1 MKFNVDDFISSVPVL
16 RLFAKN
22 LALNAGIAFV
32 IQDFLIPLYSNHI
45 FDIVLGLAVLGIL
58 AFSYWVYIFK
68 KKSKNYAHFSLQISL
83 VSVIFAIMVGAL
95 SSVSKAFSSDDR
107 GILASNVDFVAD
119 LQDNT
124 NIYDENLMSLGRDI
138 SRVSNQFSELQSDL
152 SSLSDQI
159 ASQISDDG
167 SVLDNEEF
175 LDKISTLIDEKNL
188 SASSD
193 IDQSESDEVIQLR
206 KNLDI
211 ATELL
216 RQVTLANVNLQK
228 KNTEK
233 VSPLDELSADSIV
246 FYIGELKSDMNDL
259 RNFSLQLLANTALA
273 DSRSELNNFKNETK
287 RDLEELKEFTSLEID
302 EIKKLAE
309 EILNIDRKEVSNN
322 KGNNNISKELKD
334 LSKAIEKGNNYQS
347 SYSIDDDY
355 LEEIVETYQQIV
367 EKIDNNP
374 IQDDIKEMRKEI
386 ANLTSNNNESTNPGT
401 TNNVISS
408 SPSGGSNQ
416 SVNNASGISELKYYI
431 VELMKDQN
439 EIRQIVKDL
448 REILEEK
455 TDD

>member
-1 MKFNVDDFISSVPVL
+1 MKFNIDAFISSVPVL

-32 IQDFLIPLYSNHI
+32 IQDFLIPLYSNYI
-45 FDIVLGLAVLGIL
+45 FDIVSVLLTVGIL
-58 AFSYWVYIFK
+58 SFFYWIFIFK

-83 VSVIFAIMVGAL
+83 VCLIFAIMVGAL

-124 NIYDENLMSLGRDI
+124 NIYDEKISSLGRDI
-138 SRVSNQFSELQSDL
+138 SRVSSQFSELQSDL
-152 SSLSDQI
+152 SSLSEQI

-167 SVLDNEEF
+167 SVLDNEQF
-175 LDKISTLIDEKNL
+175 LEKISTLIDEKNL
-188 SASSD
+188 QASVESNAE
-193 IDQSESDEVIQLR
+193 ESDEVAQLR

-228 KNTEK
+228 KEVDNT
-233 VSPLDELSADSIV
+233 PTFDDLSADSIV
-246 FYIGELKSDMNDL
+246 FYIGELKNDINDL

-273 DSRSELNNFKNETK
+273 DTRSELNTFKNETK
-287 RDLEELKEFTSLEID
+287 KDLEDLKEFTSLEIE
-302 EIKKLAE
+302 EIKKIAE
-309 EILNIDRKEVSNN
+309 EILNVERKG
-322 KGNNNISKELKD
+322 GNNRANNNLSKELKD
-334 LSKAIEKGNNYQS
+334 LSKAIEKGNVNQT
-347 SYSIDDDY
+347 YSFDDDY

-374 IQDDIKEMRKEI
+374 IQNDIKEIKEEL
-386 ANLTSNNNESTNPGT
+386 ANLSSTGGSSSTLPDPSNNISIST
-401 TNNVISS
+401 
-408 SPSGGSNQ
+408 GSQNLD
-416 SVNNASGISELKYYI
+416 NTGISELKYYI

-448 REILEEK
+448 RDILEEK
-455 TDD
+455 SDD

>member
-1 MKFNVDDFISSVPVL
+1 MKFNIDDFISSVPVL

-32 IQDFLIPLYSNHI
+32 IQDFLIPLYSNYI
-45 FDIVLGLAVLGIL
+45 FDIVSVLLTVGIL
-58 AFSYWVYIFK
+58 SFFYWIFIFK

-83 VSVIFAIMVGAL
+83 VCLIFAVMVGAL

-124 NIYDENLMSLGRDI
+124 NIYDEKISSLGRDI
-138 SRVSNQFSELQSDL
+138 SRVSSQFSELQSDL
-152 SSLSDQI
+152 SSLSEQI

-167 SVLDNEEF
+167 SVLDNEKF
-175 LDKISTLIDEKNL
+175 LEKISTLIDEKNL
-188 SASSD
+188 QASVESNVE
-193 IDQSESDEVIQLR
+193 ESDEVAQLR

-228 KNTEK
+228 KEVDNT
-233 VSPLDELSADSIV
+233 PTFDDLSADSIV
-246 FYIGELKSDMNDL
+246 FYIGELKNDINDL

-273 DSRSELNNFKNETK
+273 DTRSELNTFKNETK
-287 RDLEELKEFTSLEID
+287 KDLEDLKEFTSLEIE
-302 EIKKLAE
+302 EIKKIAE
-309 EILNIDRKEVSNN
+309 EILNVERKG
-322 KGNNNISKELKD
+322 GNNRANNNLSKELKD
-334 LSKAIEKGNNYQS
+334 LSKAIEKGNVNQT
-347 SYSIDDDY
+347 YSFDDDY

-374 IQDDIKEMRKEI
+374 IQSDIKEIKEEL
-386 ANLTSNNNESTNPGT
+386 ANL
-401 TNNVISS
+401 SS
-408 SPSGGSNQ
+408 SGGSSASLPDPSNNI
-416 SVNNASGISELKYYI
+416 SVPTGSQNLDNTGISELKYYI

-448 REILEEK
+448 RDILEEK
-455 TDD
+455 SDD

>member
-1 MKFNVDDFISSVPVL
+1 MKFNIDDFISSVPVL

-32 IQDFLIPLYSNHI
+32 IQDFLIPLYSNYI
-45 FDIVLGLAVLGIL
+45 FDIVSVLLTVGIL
-58 AFSYWVYIFK
+58 SFFYWIFIFK

-83 VSVIFAIMVGAL
+83 VCLIFAVMVGAL

-124 NIYDENLMSLGRDI
+124 NIYDEKISSLGRDI
-138 SRVSNQFSELQSDL
+138 SRVSSQFSELQSDL
-152 SSLSDQI
+152 SSLSEQI

-175 LDKISTLIDEKNL
+175 LEKISTLIDEKNL
-188 SASSD
+188 QASGEPNSE
-193 IDQSESDEVIQLR
+193 ESDEVVQLR

-228 KNTEK
+228 KGVDNT
-233 VSPLDELSADSIV
+233 PTFDDLSADSIV
-246 FYIGELKSDMNDL
+246 FYIGELKNDINDL

-273 DSRSELNNFKNETK
+273 DTRSELNTFKNETK
-287 RDLEELKEFTSLEID
+287 KDLEDLKEFTSLEIE
-302 EIKKLAE
+302 EIKKIAE
-309 EILNIDRKEVSNN
+309 EILNVERKG
-322 KGNNNISKELKD
+322 GNNRANNNLSKELKD
-334 LSKAIEKGNNYQS
+334 LSKAIEKGNVNQT
-347 SYSIDDDY
+347 YSFDDDY

-374 IQDDIKEMRKEI
+374 IQNDIKEIKEEL
-386 ANLTSNNNESTNPGT
+386 ANLSSTGGSSSSLPDPSNN
-401 TNNVISS
+401 ISV
-408 SPSGGSNQ
+408 PTGSQNLD
-416 SVNNASGISELKYYI
+416 NSGISELKYYI

-448 REILEEK
+448 RDILEEK
-455 TDD
+455 SDD

>member
-1 MKFNVDDFISSVPVL
+1 MKFNIDDFISSVPVL

-32 IQDFLIPLYSNHI
+32 IQDFLIPLYSNYI
-45 FDIVLGLAVLGIL
+45 FDIVSVLLTVGIL
-58 AFSYWVYIFK
+58 SFFYWIFIFK

-83 VSVIFAIMVGAL
+83 VCLIFAVMVGAL

-124 NIYDENLMSLGRDI
+124 NIYDEKISSLGRDI
-138 SRVSNQFSELQSDL
+138 SRVSSQFSELQSDL
-152 SSLSDQI
+152 SSLSEQI

-175 LDKISTLIDEKNL
+175 LEKISTLIDEKNL
-188 SASSD
+188 QASGEPNSE
-193 IDQSESDEVIQLR
+193 ESDEVVQLR

-228 KNTEK
+228 KDVDNT
-233 VSPLDELSADSIV
+233 PTFDDLSADSIV
-246 FYIGELKSDMNDL
+246 FYIGELKNDINDL

-273 DSRSELNNFKNETK
+273 DTRSELNTFKNETK
-287 RDLEELKEFTSLEID
+287 KDLEDLKEFTSLEIE
-302 EIKKLAE
+302 EIKKIAE
-309 EILNIDRKEVSNN
+309 EILNVERKG
-322 KGNNNISKELKD
+322 GNNRANNNLSKELKD
-334 LSKAIEKGNNYQS
+334 LSKAIEKGNVNQT
-347 SYSIDDDY
+347 YSFDDDY

-374 IQDDIKEMRKEI
+374 IQNDIKEIKEEL
-386 ANLTSNNNESTNPGT
+386 ANLSSTGGSSSSLPDPSNN
-401 TNNVISS
+401 ISV
-408 SPSGGSNQ
+408 PTGSQNLD
-416 SVNNASGISELKYYI
+416 NSGISELKYYI

-448 REILEEK
+448 RDILEEK
-455 TDD
+455 SDD

>member
-1 MKFNVDDFISSVPVL
+1 MKFNIDDFISSVPVL

-32 IQDFLIPLYSNHI
+32 IQDFLIPLYSNYI
-45 FDIVLGLAVLGIL
+45 FDIVSVLLTVGIL
-58 AFSYWVYIFK
+58 SFFYWIFIFK

-83 VSVIFAIMVGAL
+83 VCLIFAVMVGAL

-124 NIYDENLMSLGRDI
+124 NIYDEKISSLGRDI
-138 SRVSNQFSELQSDL
+138 SRVSTQFSELQSDL
-152 SSLSDQI
+152 SSLSEQI

-175 LDKISTLIDEKNL
+175 LEKISTLIDEKNL
-188 SASSD
+188 QASGEPNSE
-193 IDQSESDEVIQLR
+193 ESDEVVQLR

-228 KNTEK
+228 KDVDNT
-233 VSPLDELSADSIV
+233 PTFDDLSADSIV
-246 FYIGELKSDMNDL
+246 FYIGELKNDINDL

-273 DSRSELNNFKNETK
+273 DTRSELNTFKNETK
-287 RDLEELKEFTSLEID
+287 KDLEDLKEFTSLEIE
-302 EIKKLAE
+302 EIKKIAE
-309 EILNIDRKEVSNN
+309 EILNVERKG
-322 KGNNNISKELKD
+322 GNNRANNNLSKELKD
-334 LSKAIEKGNNYQS
+334 LSKAIEKGNVNQT
-347 SYSIDDDY
+347 YSFDDDY

-374 IQDDIKEMRKEI
+374 IQNDIKEIKEEL
-386 ANLTSNNNESTNPGT
+386 ANLSSTGGSSSSLPDPSNN
-401 TNNVISS
+401 ISV
-408 SPSGGSNQ
+408 PTGSQNLD
-416 SVNNASGISELKYYI
+416 NSGISELKYYI

-448 REILEEK
+448 RDILEEK
-455 TDD
+455 SDD

>member
-1 MKFNVDDFISSVPVL
+1 MKFNIDDFISSVPVL

-32 IQDFLIPLYSNHI
+32 IQDFLIPLYSNYI
-45 FDIVLGLAVLGIL
+45 FDIVSVLLTVGIL
-58 AFSYWVYIFK
+58 SFFYWIFIFK

-83 VSVIFAIMVGAL
+83 VCLIFAVMVGAL

-124 NIYDENLMSLGRDI
+124 NIYDEKISSLGRDI
-138 SRVSNQFSELQSDL
+138 SRVSSQFSELQSDL
-152 SSLSDQI
+152 SSLSEQI

-175 LDKISTLIDEKNL
+175 LEKISTLIDEKNL
-188 SASSD
+188 QASGEPNSE
-193 IDQSESDEVIQLR
+193 ESDEVVQLR

-228 KNTEK
+228 KEVDNT
-233 VSPLDELSADSIV
+233 PTFDDLSADSIV
-246 FYIGELKSDMNDL
+246 FYIGELKNDINDL

-273 DSRSELNNFKNETK
+273 DTRSELNTFKNETK
-287 RDLEELKEFTSLEID
+287 KDLEDLKEFTSLEIE
-302 EIKKLAE
+302 EIKKIAE
-309 EILNIDRKEVSNN
+309 EILNVERKG
-322 KGNNNISKELKD
+322 GNNRANNNLSKELKD
-334 LSKAIEKGNNYQS
+334 LSKAIEKGNVNQT
-347 SYSIDDDY
+347 YSFDDDY

-374 IQDDIKEMRKEI
+374 IQSDIKEIKEEL
-386 ANLTSNNNESTNPGT
+386 ANL
-401 TNNVISS
+401 SS
-408 SPSGGSNQ
+408 SGGSSANLSDPSNNI
-416 SVNNASGISELKYYI
+416 SVPTGSQNLDNSGISELKYYI

-448 REILEEK
+448 RDILEEK
-455 TDD
+455 SDD

>member
-1 MKFNVDDFISSVPVL
+1 MKFNIDDFISSVPVL

-32 IQDFLIPLYSNHI
+32 IQDFLIPLYSNYI
-45 FDIVLGLAVLGIL
+45 FDIVSVLLTVGIL
-58 AFSYWVYIFK
+58 SFFYWIFIFK

-83 VSVIFAIMVGAL
+83 VCLIFAVMVGAL

-124 NIYDENLMSLGRDI
+124 NIYDEKISSLGRDI
-138 SRVSNQFSELQSDL
+138 SRVSSQFSELQSDL
-152 SSLSDQI
+152 SSLSEQI
-159 ASQISDDG
+159 ASQISDEG
-167 SVLDNEEF
+167 SVLDNEQF
-175 LDKISTLIDEKNL
+175 LEKISTLIDEKNL
-188 SASSD
+188 QASGEPNSE
-193 IDQSESDEVIQLR
+193 ESDEVVQLR

-228 KNTEK
+228 KDVDNT
-233 VSPLDELSADSIV
+233 PTFDDLSADSIV
-246 FYIGELKSDMNDL
+246 FYIGELKNDINDL

-273 DSRSELNNFKNETK
+273 DTRSELNTFKNETK
-287 RDLEELKEFTSLEID
+287 KDLEDLKEFTSLEIE
-302 EIKKLAE
+302 EIKKIAE
-309 EILNIDRKEVSNN
+309 EILNVERKG
-322 KGNNNISKELKD
+322 GNNRANNNLSKELKD
-334 LSKAIEKGNNYQS
+334 LSKAIEKGNVNQT
-347 SYSIDDDY
+347 YSFDDDY

-374 IQDDIKEMRKEI
+374 IQNDIKEIKEEL
-386 ANLTSNNNESTNPGT
+386 ANLSSTGGSSSSLPDPSNN
-401 TNNVISS
+401 ISV
-408 SPSGGSNQ
+408 PTGSQNLD
-416 SVNNASGISELKYYI
+416 NSGISELKYYI

-448 REILEEK
+448 RDILEEK
-455 TDD
+455 SDD

>member
-1 MKFNVDDFISSVPVL
+1 MKFNIDAFISSVPVL

-32 IQDFLIPLYSNHI
+32 IQDFLIPLYSNYI
-45 FDIVLGLAVLGIL
+45 FDIVSVLLTVGIL
-58 AFSYWVYIFK
+58 SFFYWIFIFK

-83 VSVIFAIMVGAL
+83 VCLIFAIMVGAL

-107 GILASNVDFVAD
+107 GILASNVDFVAE

-124 NIYDENLMSLGRDI
+124 NIYDEKISSLGRDI
-138 SRVSNQFSELQSDL
+138 SRVSSQFSELQSDL
-152 SSLSDQI
+152 SSLSEQI

-167 SVLDNEEF
+167 SVLDNEQF
-175 LDKISTLIDEKNL
+175 LEKISTLIDEKNL
-188 SASSD
+188 QASVESNAE
-193 IDQSESDEVIQLR
+193 ESDEVVQLR

-228 KNTEK
+228 KEVDNT
-233 VSPLDELSADSIV
+233 PTFDDLSADSIV
-246 FYIGELKSDMNDL
+246 FYIGELKNDINDL

-273 DSRSELNNFKNETK
+273 DTRSELNTFKNETK
-287 RDLEELKEFTSLEID
+287 KDLEDLKEFTSLEIE
-302 EIKKLAE
+302 EIKKIAE
-309 EILNIDRKEVSNN
+309 EILNVEKRG
-322 KGNNNISKELKD
+322 GNNRANNNLSKELKD
-334 LSKAIEKGNNYQS
+334 LSKAIEKGNVNQT
-347 SYSIDDDY
+347 YSFDDDY

-374 IQDDIKEMRKEI
+374 IQNDIKEIKEEL
-386 ANLTSNNNESTNPGT
+386 ANLSSTGGSSSSLPDPSNNISVST
-401 TNNVISS
+401 
-408 SPSGGSNQ
+408 GSQNLD
-416 SVNNASGISELKYYI
+416 NSGISELKYYI

-448 REILEEK
+448 RDILEEK
-455 TDD
+455 SDD

>member
-1 MKFNVDDFISSVPVL
+1 MKFNIDAFISSVPVL

-32 IQDFLIPLYSNHI
+32 IQDFLIPLYSNYI
-45 FDIVLGLAVLGIL
+45 FDIVSVLLTVGIL
-58 AFSYWVYIFK
+58 SFFYWIFIFK

-83 VSVIFAIMVGAL
+83 VCLIFAIMVGAL

-107 GILASNVDFVAD
+107 GILASNVDFVAE

-124 NIYDENLMSLGRDI
+124 NIYDEKISSLGRDI
-138 SRVSNQFSELQSDL
+138 SRVSSQFSELQSDL
-152 SSLSDQI
+152 SSLSEQI

-167 SVLDNEEF
+167 SVLDNEQF
-175 LDKISTLIDEKNL
+175 LEKISTLIDEKNL
-188 SASSD
+188 QASVESNAE
-193 IDQSESDEVIQLR
+193 ESDEVVQLR

-228 KNTEK
+228 KEADNT
-233 VSPLDELSADSIV
+233 PTFDDLSADSIV
-246 FYIGELKSDMNDL
+246 FYIGELKGDINDL

-273 DSRSELNNFKNETK
+273 DTRSELNTFKNETK
-287 RDLEELKEFTSLEID
+287 KDLEDLKEFTSLEIE
-302 EIKKLAE
+302 EIKKIAE
-309 EILNIDRKEVSNN
+309 EILNVEKRG
-322 KGNNNISKELKD
+322 GNNRANNNLSKELKD
-334 LSKAIEKGNNYQS
+334 LSKAIEKGNVNQT
-347 SYSIDDDY
+347 YSFDDDY

-374 IQDDIKEMRKEI
+374 IQNDIKEIKEEL
-386 ANLTSNNNESTNPGT
+386 ANLSSTGGSSSSLPDPSNN
-401 TNNVISS
+401 ISV
-408 SPSGGSNQ
+408 PTGSQNLD
-416 SVNNASGISELKYYI
+416 NSGISELKYYI

-448 REILEEK
+448 RDILEEK
-455 TDD
+455 SDD

>member
-1 MKFNVDDFISSVPVL
+1 MKFNIDDFISSVPVL

-32 IQDFLIPLYSNHI
+32 IQDFLIPLYSNYI
-45 FDIVLGLAVLGIL
+45 FDIVSVLLTVGIL
-58 AFSYWVYIFK
+58 SFFYWIFIFK

-83 VSVIFAIMVGAL
+83 VCLIFAVMVGAL

-124 NIYDENLMSLGRDI
+124 NIYDEKISSLGRDI
-138 SRVSNQFSELQSDL
+138 SRVSSQFSELQSDL
-152 SSLSDQI
+152 SSLSEQI

-175 LDKISTLIDEKNL
+175 LEKISTLIDEKNL
-188 SASSD
+188 QASGEPNSE
-193 IDQSESDEVIQLR
+193 ESDEVVQLR

-228 KNTEK
+228 KEVDNT
-233 VSPLDELSADSIV
+233 PTFDDLSADSIV
-246 FYIGELKSDMNDL
+246 FYIGELKNDINDL

-273 DSRSELNNFKNETK
+273 DTRSELNTFKNETK
-287 RDLEELKEFTSLEID
+287 KDLEDLKEFTSLEIE
-302 EIKKLAE
+302 EIKKIAE
-309 EILNIDRKEVSNN
+309 EILNVERKG
-322 KGNNNISKELKD
+322 GNNRANNNLSKELKD
-334 LSKAIEKGNNYQS
+334 LSKAIEKGNVNQT
-347 SYSIDDDY
+347 YSFDDDY

-374 IQDDIKEMRKEI
+374 IQNDIKEIKEEL
-386 ANLTSNNNESTNPGT
+386 ANLSSTGGSSSSLPDPSNNISIST
-401 TNNVISS
+401 
-408 SPSGGSNQ
+408 GSQNLD
-416 SVNNASGISELKYYI
+416 NTGISELKYYI

-448 REILEEK
+448 REILEKSEEN
-455 TDD
+455 

>member
-1 MKFNVDDFISSVPVL
+1 MKFNIDDFISSVPVL

-32 IQDFLIPLYSNHI
+32 IQDFLIPLYSNYI
-45 FDIVLGLAVLGIL
+45 FDIVSVLLTVGIL
-58 AFSYWVYIFK
+58 SFFYWIFIFK

-83 VSVIFAIMVGAL
+83 VCLIFAVMVGAL

-124 NIYDENLMSLGRDI
+124 NIYDEKISSLGRDI
-138 SRVSNQFSELQSDL
+138 SRVSSQFSELQSDL
-152 SSLSDQI
+152 SSLSEQI

-175 LDKISTLIDEKNL
+175 LEKISTLIDEKNL
-188 SASSD
+188 QASGEPNSE
-193 IDQSESDEVIQLR
+193 ESDEVVQLR

-228 KNTEK
+228 KDIDNT
-233 VSPLDELSADSIV
+233 PTFDDLSADSIV
-246 FYIGELKSDMNDL
+246 FYIGELKNDINDL

-273 DSRSELNNFKNETK
+273 DTRSELNTFKNETK
-287 RDLEELKEFTSLEID
+287 KDLEDLKEFTSLEIE
-302 EIKKLAE
+302 EIKKIAE
-309 EILNIDRKEVSNN
+309 EILNVERKG
-322 KGNNNISKELKD
+322 GNNRANNNLSKELKD
-334 LSKAIEKGNNYQS
+334 LSKAIEKGNVNQT
-347 SYSIDDDY
+347 YSFDDDY

-374 IQDDIKEMRKEI
+374 IQSDIKEIKEEL
-386 ANLTSNNNESTNPGT
+386 ANL
-401 TNNVISS
+401 SS
-408 SPSGGSNQ
+408 SGGSSANLSDPSNNI
-416 SVNNASGISELKYYI
+416 SVPTGTQNLDNTGISELKYYI

-448 REILEEK
+448 RDILEEK
-455 TDD
+455 SDD

>member
-1 MKFNVDDFISSVPVL
+1 MKFNIDAFISSVPVL

-32 IQDFLIPLYSNHI
+32 IQDFLIPLYSNYI
-45 FDIVLGLAVLGIL
+45 FDIVSVLLTVGIL
-58 AFSYWVYIFK
+58 SFFYWIFIFK

-83 VSVIFAIMVGAL
+83 VCLIFAIMVGAL

-107 GILASNVDFVAD
+107 GILASNVDFVAE

-124 NIYDENLMSLGRDI
+124 NIYDEKISSLGRDI
-138 SRVSNQFSELQSDL
+138 SRVSSQFSELQSDL
-152 SSLSDQI
+152 SSLSEQI

-167 SVLDNEEF
+167 SVLDNEQF
-175 LDKISTLIDEKNL
+175 LEKISTLIDEKNL
-188 SASSD
+188 QASVESNAE
-193 IDQSESDEVIQLR
+193 ESDEVVQLR

-228 KNTEK
+228 KEVDNT
-233 VSPLDELSADSIV
+233 STFDDLSADSIV
-246 FYIGELKSDMNDL
+246 FYIGELKGDINDL

-273 DSRSELNNFKNETK
+273 DTRSELNTFKNETK
-287 RDLEELKEFTSLEID
+287 KDLEDLKEFTSLEIE
-302 EIKKLAE
+302 EIKKIAE
-309 EILNIDRKEVSNN
+309 EILNVERKG
-322 KGNNNISKELKD
+322 GNNRANNNLSKELKD
-334 LSKAIEKGNNYQS
+334 LSKAIEKGNVNQT
-347 SYSIDDDY
+347 YSFDDDY

-374 IQDDIKEMRKEI
+374 IQSDIKEIKEEL
-386 ANLTSNNNESTNPGT
+386 ANLSSTGGSSASLSDPSNN
-401 TNNVISS
+401 ISV
-408 SPSGGSNQ
+408 PTGSQNLD
-416 SVNNASGISELKYYI
+416 NSGISELKYYI

-448 REILEEK
+448 RDILEEK
-455 TDD
+455 SDD

>member
-1 MKFNVDDFISSVPVL
+1 MKFNIDDFISSVPVL

-32 IQDFLIPLYSNHI
+32 IQDFLIPLYSNYI
-45 FDIVLGLAVLGIL
+45 FDIVSVLLTVGIL
-58 AFSYWVYIFK
+58 SFFYWIFIFK

-83 VSVIFAIMVGAL
+83 VCLIFAIMVGAL

-124 NIYDENLMSLGRDI
+124 NIYDEKISSLGRDI
-138 SRVSNQFSELQSDL
+138 SRVSSQFSELQSDL
-152 SSLSDQI
+152 SSLSEQI

-175 LDKISTLIDEKNL
+175 LEKISTLIDEKNL
-188 SASSD
+188 QASGEPNSE
-193 IDQSESDEVIQLR
+193 ESDEVVQLR

-228 KNTEK
+228 KDVDNT
-233 VSPLDELSADSIV
+233 PTFDDLSADSIV
-246 FYIGELKSDMNDL
+246 FYIGELKNDINDL

-273 DSRSELNNFKNETK
+273 DTRSELNTFKKETK
-287 RDLEELKEFTSLEID
+287 KDLEDLKEFTSLEIE
-302 EIKKLAE
+302 EIKKIAE
-309 EILNIDRKEVSNN
+309 EILNVERKG
-322 KGNNNISKELKD
+322 GNNRANNNLSKELKD
-334 LSKAIEKGNNYQS
+334 LSKAIEKGNVNQT
-347 SYSIDDDY
+347 YSFDDDY

-374 IQDDIKEMRKEI
+374 IQSDIKEIKEEL
-386 ANLTSNNNESTNPGT
+386 ANL
-401 TNNVISS
+401 SS
-408 SPSGGSNQ
+408 SGGSSASLSDPSNNI
-416 SVNNASGISELKYYI
+416 SVPTGSQNLDNTGISELKYYI

-448 REILEEK
+448 RDILEEK
-455 TDD
+455 SDD